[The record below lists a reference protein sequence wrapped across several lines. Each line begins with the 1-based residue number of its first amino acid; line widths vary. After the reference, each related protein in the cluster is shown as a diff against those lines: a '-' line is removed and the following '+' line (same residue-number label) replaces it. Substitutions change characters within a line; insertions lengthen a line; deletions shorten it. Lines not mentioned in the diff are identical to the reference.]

1 MRKKKEGEA
10 KEDRKKK
17 KSKNSLWNET
27 TWLSL
32 DSPLT
37 ANLDLAETQFP
48 VDNKGDK
55 TWLKETI

>member
-1 MRKKKEGEA
+1 MRQLE
-10 KEDRKKK
+10 
-17 KSKNSLWNET
+17 
-27 TWLSL
+27 LSM

-55 TWLKETI
+55 TWLKEMI

>member
-1 MRKKKEGEA
+1 MRQLE
-10 KEDRKKK
+10 
-17 KSKNSLWNET
+17 
-27 TWLSL
+27 LSV

-55 TWLKETI
+55 T